1 MSFGCPGCPHLFH
14 PFPCHA
20 AHRSCLATPRGG
32 QRGNRWRGDERGAG
46 GTTPW
51 HVGQEFKAWKKE
63 KKLEKKGENPER
75 KSCAECAS
83 EFVKSWRI
91 QLSKHVCGDGVW
103 KICSSWGY
111 LFSDDLILVL
121 AVLLSDG
128 HYTLSH
134 DEMTHTWIR
143 YPLVGQISFFTCV
156 QCIPTLFDESNQC
169 QISVKSPYFTILE
182 HIPDCCLLPHVCGS
196 KSYVLRVRWWMAEAY
211 FPRYRAYLRGQVNP
225 TCLKPPACF
234 RDV

>member
-1 MSFGCPGCPHLFH
+1 MVAQVAHICSILSHVMRPIG
-14 PFPCHA
+14 HA
-20 AHRSCLATPRGG
+20 SQRPEVVKEETVEEATNAVLAGPPRDTWG
-32 QRGNRWRGDERGAG
+32 RNSKPEKR
-46 GTTPW
+46 
-51 HVGQEFKAWKKE
+51 K

-91 QLSKHVCGDGVW
+91 QLSKHVCGEGVW

-143 YPLVGQISFFTCV
+143 YPLVGQISFFMCV